1 MGADVDAGAKVAA
14 SYNIGTGIGE
24 VTDPAVGL
32 PLQGMADK
40 NQIATAVESPLYA
53 RAFVVADPL
62 SATAAGRVA
71 IVVADIWSGT
81 RRVKDAVVARLA
93 AALGGMYTDENVLLA
108 GTHTHS
114 APGGFSGT
122 LLYDFDFARG
132 GCDEATVTCIAD
144 GCARAVETAHANL
157 APGRIYVNRGEV
169 ADCGRNRSVPAYLR
183 NPQAERDRWGADT
196 DREMLLLKFVKVDHG
211 GQERP
216 AGALNW
222 YPIHPTDRGQKNT
235 LVCGDNK
242 GYASSLF
249 EQQMSSDVDR
259 TETFV
264 AAFANANCGDVSGNV
279 ELGHIPDGVHDRAQ
293 MEKHGRSQ
301 FEVAER
307 LFQTATEE
315 VTGLV
320 EYRHTRADLS
330 SMTTGAGGARTWPAA
345 LGISFAA
352 GSSED
357 SVPEPDLGIR
367 EGVTATNISDADAVI
382 AGAAG
387 LGLSA
392 IFGVSVIDQAA
403 AVAEREGHL
412 PKPVVLM
419 PGIDQP
425 PAVPQVLPVQL
436 LRVGTVAVL
445 GIPGEL
451 TTMAGRRLR
460 TTVLDALSATG
471 VTHVA
476 LATYANEYSQYVT
489 TLEEYSSQQYE
500 GASTLFGPHTLEAYQ
515 QLAGGLAT
523 AIAQGIPTAP
533 GPAPTPWTSPP
544 QRRYRFRNLS
554 NAAVKLRFYNTDDS
568 LQLLT
573 LPNGNKTINAG
584 AEVAFPES
592 EFTDAPLPTVERLTV
607 WVSDEVQP
615 TMSAGQLLT
624 ISADG
629 SVSVGDYTPPS
640 RH

>member
-1 MGADVDAGAKVAA
+1 MPL

-24 VTDPAVGL
+24 VTDPAAGL

-40 NQIATAVESPLYA
+40 SQIATAVESPLYA
-53 RAFVVADPL
+53 RAFVVADAP
-62 SATAAGRVA
+62 SAAAGGCVA
-71 IVVADIWSGT
+71 IIVADIWAGT
-81 RRVKDAVVARLA
+81 RRVKDAVLKRLA
-93 AALGGMYTDENVLLA
+93 ATHGGVYGEENVLLA

-122 LLYDFDFARG
+122 LLYDYDFARG
-132 GCDEATVTCIAD
+132 GCDEATVTCIVE
-144 GCARAVETAHANL
+144 GCVRAIEMAHANL
-157 APGRIYVNRGEV
+157 APGRIYVNRGDV
-169 ADCGRNRSVPAYLR
+169 ADCGRNRSEAAYLC
-183 NPQAERDRWGADT
+183 NPQVERDRWGADT
-196 DREMLLLKFVKVDHG
+196 DREMLLLKFVKEDGG
-211 GQERP
+211 GQQRP
-216 AGALNW
+216 VGALNW
-222 YPIHPTDRGQKNT
+222 YAIHPTDRGQKNT

-242 GYASSLF
+242 GYASLLF
-249 EQQMSSDVDR
+249 EQQMGSDHGKP
-259 TETFV
+259 ETFV
-264 AAFANANCGDVSGNV
+264 AAFANANCGDVSGSI

-293 MEKHGRSQ
+293 MEKHGRQQ

-315 VTGLV
+315 VTGPV
-320 EYRHTRADLS
+320 EHRHTRVDFS
-330 SMTTGAGGARTWPAA
+330 NVSTGAPGARTWPAA

-357 SVPEPDLGIR
+357 SVPVPDVGIH
-367 EGVTATNISDADAVI
+367 EGITATNVTIGDAVI
-382 AGAAG
+382 ASVAG

-392 IFGVSVIDQAA
+392 IFGISVIDQAT

-419 PGIDQP
+419 PGVDRP

-460 TTVLDALSATG
+460 STVLDAISPTG
-471 VTHVA
+471 VTDVA
-476 LATYANEYSQYVT
+476 LGTYANEYSQYIT
-489 TLEEYSSQQYE
+489 TPEEYGSQQYE
-500 GASTLFGPHTLEAYQ
+500 GASTLFGPHTLDAYRQ
-515 QLAGGLAT
+515 VAAGLAS
-523 AIAQGIPTAP
+523 AIAQGTPSDP
-533 GPAPTPWTSPP
+533 GPDPTPWTSAP

-554 NAAVKLRFYNTDDS
+554 GSAVKLSFYHVDDS
-568 LQLLT
+568 LQWFT
-573 LPNGNKTINAG
+573 LPNGEKTIDAG
-584 AEVAFPES
+584 AEVAYPER
-592 EFTDAPLPTVERLTV
+592 EFTGALLPTIEKLRV
-607 WVSDEVQP
+607 WVSDHIQP

-629 SVSVGDYTPPS
+629 SVAVGDYAPPP